1 MKEKIG
7 ITLNYIKAVRQ
18 LLNNFNTKEKQQN
31 TLLKINYLGTGIFL
45 GIKKQ
50 KNFEN
55 VWVLLK
61 V

>member
-1 MKEKIG
+1 MG

-18 LLNNFNTKEKQQN
+18 LLNYFNAKEEQQS
-31 TLLKINYLGTGIFL
+31 TLLKINYLGIGIFW

-50 KNFEN
+50 KNVEN